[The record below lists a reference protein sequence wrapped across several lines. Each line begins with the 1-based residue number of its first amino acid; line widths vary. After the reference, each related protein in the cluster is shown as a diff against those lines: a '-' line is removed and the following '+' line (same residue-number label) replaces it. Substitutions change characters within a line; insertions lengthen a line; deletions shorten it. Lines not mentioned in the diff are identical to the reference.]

1 MITVIE
7 YKFENW
13 AFWEFVHNKMLLH
26 TRHPFQQINYLIF
39 LTQQYNNLTMK
50 ILKAANFTGLKEL

>member
-26 TRHPFQQINYLIF
+26 STHPFQEINCPFF
-39 LTQQYNNLTMK
+39 LTQQCDNLTMK
-50 ILKAANFTGLKEL
+50 ILKAAKFTGLTES